1 MKKST
6 ILLVLV
12 AALGYFVDA
21 YDLILFV
28 VLRHSSLTELG
39 VVGNSNTSV
48 GLWLFNVQMIGLLL
62 GGIFFGVLGD
72 KKGRLSVLF
81 GSIVLYSSATII
93 NGFVQDIYIYG
104 ILRFLAGIGLAGE
117 LGAGVTIVA
126 ETMPKEKRGYGTMIM
141 ASVGAFGAVVA
152 ALVGDAFYWRT
163 AYFIGGGMG
172 LLLLFLRIGTL
183 ESKMYKHAEEKQN
196 IKRGD
201 FLSLFTNKDR
211 FKRYMACMFIGF
223 PIFFIVSILMQLAP
237 EVAKA
242 LGIEGKIT
250 AGQAVM
256 YVYIGL
262 TCGDLISGYVSQRL
276 QNRKKTIL
284 IFQVICLFMCLIY
297 LNLWGASNT
306 AIFIMCILMG
316 AASGYWI
323 VLITMSAEQFGTNL
337 RATVAT
343 TIPNFARGGA
353 VPISIAHQY
362 LTQWLNGDLIK
373 SAIII
378 GIVCFGAAFIAN
390 ASLKESFAKDLD
402 YVE

>member
-6 ILLVLV
+6 FLLVLV

-39 VVGNSNTSV
+39 VVGASNTSV

-62 GGIFFGVLGD
+62 GGIFFGILGD

-81 GSIVLYSSATII
+81 GSIILYSVATII
-93 NGFVQDIYIYG
+93 NGFVQDIYMYG
-104 ILRFLAGIGLAGE
+104 ALRFLAGIGLAGE
-117 LGAGVTIVA
+117 LGAGITIVA

-172 LLLLFLRIGTL
+172 LLLLLLRIGTF
-183 ESKMYKHAEEKQN
+183 ESKMFKHAEKLN
-196 IKRGD
+196 VTRGD
-201 FLSLFTNKDR
+201 FLSLFTKKDR
-211 FKRYMACMFIGF
+211 FKRYVACMFIGF

-242 LGIEGKIT
+242 LGIEGKVT

-262 TCGDLISGYVSQRL
+262 TCGDLISGYVSQVL
-276 QNRKKTIL
+276 QNRRRTIF
-284 IFQVICLFMCLIY
+284 IFQIICLFMCLIY
-297 LNLWGASNT
+297 LNLWGASNM
-306 AIFIMCILMG
+306 AIFVMCVLMG

-323 VLITMSAEQFGTNL
+323 VLITMAAEQFGTNL

-353 VPISIAHQY
+353 VPISICHQY
-362 LTQWLNGDLIK
+362 LTDALDGDLIT
-373 SAIII
+373 SATII
-378 GIVCFGAAFIAN
+378 GMVCFGAAFIAN
-390 ASLKESFAKDLD
+390 AMLKETFAKDLD
-402 YVE
+402 FVE

>member
-6 ILLVLV
+6 FLLVLV

-39 VVGNSNTSV
+39 VVGVDNTSV
-48 GLWLFNVQMIGLLL
+48 GLWLFNVQMIGLLC
-62 GGIFFGVLGD
+62 GGIFFGILGD

-81 GSIVLYSSATII
+81 GSIILYSTATII

-117 LGAGVTIVA
+117 LGAGITIVA

-141 ASVGAFGAVVA
+141 ASVGALGAVVA

-172 LLLLFLRIGTL
+172 LLLLLLRVGTF
-183 ESKMYKHAEEKQN
+183 ESKMYKHAEEQN
-196 IKRGD
+196 ITRGD

-211 FKRYMACMFIGF
+211 FKRYIACMFIGF

-242 LGIEGKIT
+242 LGIEGKVT

-276 QNRKKTIL
+276 QNRRKTIF
-284 IFQVICLFMCLIY
+284 IFQAICLCLCLIY

-306 AIFIMCILMG
+306 AIFIMCVLMG

-323 VLITMSAEQFGTNL
+323 VLITMSAEQFGTNI

-353 VPISIAHQY
+353 VPILLGHQY
-362 LTQWLNGDLIK
+362 LTKALNGNLIL
-373 SAIII
+373 SATII
-378 GIVCFGAAFIAN
+378 GIICFGAAFIAN
-390 ASLKESFAKDLD
+390 ASLKETFSKDLD

>member
-1 MKKST
+1 MKNST

-39 VVGNSNTSV
+39 VVGNDNASV

-62 GGIFFGVLGD
+62 GGIIFGILGD

-81 GSIVLYSSATII
+81 GSIILYSLATIA
-93 NGFVQDIYIYG
+93 NGFVQDIYTYG
-104 ILRFLAGIGLAGE
+104 ILRFIAGIGLAGE
-117 LGAGVTIVA
+117 LGAGITIVA
-126 ETMPKEKRGYGTMIM
+126 ESMPKEKRGYGTMIM
-141 ASVGAFGAVVA
+141 AAIGASGAVVA

-172 LLLLFLRIGTL
+172 LLLLLLRIGTF
-183 ESKMYKHAEEKQN
+183 ESSMYKHAEQKN
-196 IKRGD
+196 VVRGD

-211 FKRYMACMFIGF
+211 FKRYIACMFIGF

-242 LGIEGKIT
+242 LGIQGKVT

-262 TCGDLISGYVSQRL
+262 TCGDMISGYVSQRL
-276 QNRKKTIL
+276 RNRRKTIF
-284 IFQVICLFMCLIY
+284 IFQGICLIMCLIY

-306 AIFIMCILMG
+306 AIFVMCLLMG

-353 VPISIAHQY
+353 VPILLFHQY
-362 LTQWLNGDLIK
+362 LTKLLDGDLIT
-373 SAIII
+373 SATII

-390 ASLKESFAKDLD
+390 YTLKETFTKDLD

>member
-6 ILLVLV
+6 FLLVLV

-28 VLRHSSLTELG
+28 VLRHSSLSELG
-39 VVGNSNTSV
+39 VAGNNNTSI

-81 GSIVLYSSATII
+81 GSIVLYSVATII
-93 NGFVQDIYIYG
+93 NGFVTDIYTYG
-104 ILRFLAGIGLAGE
+104 ALRFLAGIGLAGE
-117 LGAGVTIVA
+117 LGAGITIVA

-172 LLLLFLRIGTL
+172 LLLLLLRIGTF
-183 ESKMYKHAEEKQN
+183 ESKMFKHAETLN
-196 IKRGD
+196 VSRGD
-201 FLSLFTNKDR
+201 FLSLFTKKDR
-211 FKRYMACMFIGF
+211 FRRYIACMFIGF

-242 LGIEGKIT
+242 LGVEGKVT

-262 TCGDLISGYVSQRL
+262 TCGDLISGYVSQLLR
-276 QNRKKTIL
+276 NRRKTIF
-284 IFQVICLFMCLIY
+284 IFQAVCLCMCLIY

-306 AIFIMCILMG
+306 AIFVMCVLMG
-316 AASGYWI
+316 TASGYWI
-323 VLITMSAEQFGTNL
+323 VLITMAAEQFGTNM

-353 VPISIAHQY
+353 VPISICHQY
-362 LTQWLNGDLIK
+362 LTEALDGDLIT
-373 SAIII
+373 SATII
-378 GIVCFGAAFIAN
+378 GIFCFGAAFIAN
-390 ASLKESFAKDLD
+390 ATLKETFAKDLD
-402 YVE
+402 FVE